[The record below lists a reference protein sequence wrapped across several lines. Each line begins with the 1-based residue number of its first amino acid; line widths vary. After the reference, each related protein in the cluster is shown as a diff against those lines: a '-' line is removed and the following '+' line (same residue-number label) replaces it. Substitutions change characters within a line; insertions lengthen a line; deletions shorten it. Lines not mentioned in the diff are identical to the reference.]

1 MNRPTKRRIAL
12 HVQISTIFLLLVMLV
27 AGAIGGYGY
36 FTSRSMLES
45 TTTDLVAKINHDT
58 AGQINNTISS
68 VSAAVNLLARTQLPR
83 ATTDEA
89 RVARLPLLHKML
101 KTSAAMVSIYAAY
114 GSGDFFM
121 LRRIRSENDAK
132 LFNAP
137 EGTRYILQE
146 IDRSVSPARGKF
158 IFMDEDLNI
167 LREEDKPDYPDSY
180 DARTRSW
187 YENAVRSGEEVISD
201 PYVFFTTGKV
211 GITIAEVAE
220 NTNNV
225 IAADVRLES
234 LDELLSRQKIT
245 PNTQLALV
253 SADGR
258 IVSNESVDQLI
269 AKFSRQGF
277 TPSLVELQNSGLPV
291 ISTLQPIVKSLRGV
305 DTYEGRVEGQGGD
318 WRVIINPIK
327 IGNVAT
333 DYLVMAIP
341 EAELMSVAIRQ
352 RNLSIGI
359 TIILMLLAIP
369 ITLLVARSVAKPV
382 RALADEAETI
392 RRFDFS
398 KPVQV
403 ESTVQEIDK
412 LAVTMDGMKQTIRR
426 FLSISEAL
434 ASEEDFDKLLP
445 LLLSDTIAAAE
456 AEAGVLY
463 LLDDGKLNPAAAMT
477 AAGADM
483 REGMVSLDEAEG
495 ADLIHDALRDGTPV
509 IGRLEGDAV
518 GTLGLNAVPD
528 IAQLTHAV
536 AVPLLNRTRQRV
548 GCLLLLGVDPF
559 DSAHVA
565 FIKALSGSAASSLET
580 RELIKSQK
588 ALFEAFSQLI
598 AGAIDSKSPY
608 TGGHCERVPELTKM
622 LADAACEQAEGPF
635 ADFNLSEDDREAVHV
650 AAWLHD
656 CGKIT
661 TPEYVVDKATKL
673 ETIYDRIHEVRM
685 RFEVLKRDAEIA
697 CLKAIAAGENEATA
711 RERLAEELHTLDEEY
726 AFVAICNE
734 GGEFMAPEKVER
746 LKAIAAR
753 TWQRTIDDRTGISTE
768 ERERKARAPAQ
779 PLPATERLLDDKPE
793 HIFERPANARIG
805 EDNPYGFR
813 MNVPELLYNKGE
825 LHNLAISRGTLTDED
840 RYKINEHIVQTVIML
855 TNLPFPKHMRSVP
868 EIAGGHHEKMDG
880 TGYPKR
886 LSRDEMSPV
895 ARMMAIADVF
905 EALTATDRPYKKG
918 KTLSEAIKIMS
929 FMKKDKHI
937 DPDLF
942 DLFLRSGVYRTYGE
956 RYMKPEQIDE
966 VDVASYLA
974 PAPAA
979 KPA

>member
-1 MNRPTKRRIAL
+1 MNRPIKHRVTL

-27 AGAIGGYGY
+27 AGTIGGYGY

-45 TTTDLVAKINHDT
+45 TTTDLVARINHDT
-58 AGQINNTISS
+58 ASQVDETISS
-68 VSAAVNLLARTQLPR
+68 VSMVVNLLSSTQLPR
-83 ATTDEA
+83 ATTEEA
-89 RVARLPLLHKML
+89 RIGRLPLIQRML
-101 KTSAAMVSIYAAY
+101 KGSPAMVSLYVAY

-121 LRRIRSENDAK
+121 LRKIRSAKDVSLFDA
-132 LFNAP
+132 P
-137 EGTRYILQE
+137 QGTRYLLQE
-146 IDRSVSPARGKF
+146 INRGVTPARGTF
-158 IFMDEDLNI
+158 VYMDEDLNI
-167 LREEDKPDYPDSY
+167 LREKDKPDYPGVF
-180 DARTRSW
+180 DARTRGW
-187 YENAVRSGEEVISD
+187 YENALRAGTEVISD

-211 GITIAEVAE
+211 GITISAVAE

-225 IAADVRLES
+225 VAADVQLES

-245 PNTQLALV
+245 PHTQLALV
-253 SADGR
+253 SADAL
-258 IVSNESVDQLI
+258 IVSNEEIDRLI
-269 AKFSRQGF
+269 SRTSRQGVS
-277 TPSLVELQNSGLPV
+277 PKLIALQDSQLPV
-291 ISTLQPIVKSLRGV
+291 ISGLAPIVKSLRGV
-305 DTYEGRVEGQGGD
+305 NGYSGTTEGPGGE
-318 WRVIINPIK
+318 WRVVINPIK
-327 IGNVAT
+327 IGNAAT

-341 EAELMSVAIRQ
+341 EAELMSVAIHQ

-359 TIILMLLAIP
+359 TLILLLAAIP
-369 ITLLVARSVAKPV
+369 ITLLVARSVSRPV
-382 RALADEAETI
+382 RALAGEAETI

-398 KPVQV
+398 KPVEV
-403 ESTVQEIDK
+403 DSSVLEINQ
-412 LAVTMDGMKQTIRR
+412 LAGAMDGMKQTIRR
-426 FLSISEAL
+426 FLSISEAV

-463 LLDDGKLNPAAAMT
+463 LLDEGTLNPAAAMT
-477 AAGADM
+477 AAGTDI
-483 REGMVSLDEAEG
+483 REGLVTLDEAGE
-495 ADLIHDALRDGTPV
+495 ATLIHNALRDGTPA
-509 IGRLEGDAV
+509 IGRLEGDDAH
-518 GTLGLNAVPD
+518 TLGLTRMPD
-528 IAQLTHAV
+528 ITQLTHAV

-548 GCLLLLGVDPF
+548 GCLLLLGADAF
-559 DSAHVA
+559 DNAHVA

-588 ALFEAFSQLI
+588 ALFEAFIQLI

-622 LADAACEQAEGPF
+622 LADAACEQSEGPF
-635 ADFNLSEDDREAVHV
+635 ADFNLSDEDREAVHV

-697 CLKAIAAGENEATA
+697 CLKAIAAGESEAGA
-711 RERLAEELHTLDEEY
+711 RERLAQELRTLDEEY
-726 AFVAICNE
+726 AFVATCNE

-746 LKAIAAR
+746 LRAIAAR
-753 TWQRTIDDRTGISTE
+753 TWQRTIDDRLGISYE

-779 PLPATERLLDDKPE
+779 PLPAAERLLEDKPE

-855 TNLPFPKHMRSVP
+855 SKLPFPKHMRNVP

-905 EALTATDRPYKKG
+905 EALTASDRPYKKG

-942 DLFLRSGVYRTYGE
+942 DLFLRSGVYRQYAA
-956 RYMKPEQIDE
+956 RFMKPEQIDE

-974 PAPAA
+974 PPPAA

>member
-1 MNRPTKRRIAL
+1 M
-12 HVQISTIFLLLVMLV
+12 
-27 AGAIGGYGY
+27 
-36 FTSRSMLES
+36 
-45 TTTDLVAKINHDT
+45 
-58 AGQINNTISS
+58 
-68 VSAAVNLLARTQLPR
+68 
-83 ATTDEA
+83 
-89 RVARLPLLHKML
+89 
-101 KTSAAMVSIYAAY
+101 
-114 GSGDFFM
+114 
-121 LRRIRSENDAK
+121 
-132 LFNAP
+132 
-137 EGTRYILQE
+137 
-146 IDRSVSPARGKF
+146 
-158 IFMDEDLNI
+158 
-167 LREEDKPDYPDSY
+167 
-180 DARTRSW
+180 
-187 YENAVRSGEEVISD
+187 
-201 PYVFFTTGKV
+201 
-211 GITIAEVAE
+211 
-220 NTNNV
+220 
-225 IAADVRLES
+225 
-234 LDELLSRQKIT
+234 
-245 PNTQLALV
+245 
-253 SADGR
+253 
-258 IVSNESVDQLI
+258 
-269 AKFSRQGF
+269 
-277 TPSLVELQNSGLPV
+277 
-291 ISTLQPIVKSLRGV
+291 
-305 DTYEGRVEGQGGD
+305 
-318 WRVIINPIK
+318 
-327 IGNVAT
+327 
-333 DYLVMAIP
+333 
-341 EAELMSVAIRQ
+341 
-352 RNLSIGI
+352 
-359 TIILMLLAIP
+359 
-369 ITLLVARSVAKPV
+369 
-382 RALADEAETI
+382 
-392 RRFDFS
+392 
-398 KPVQV
+398 
-403 ESTVQEIDK
+403 
-412 LAVTMDGMKQTIRR
+412 
-426 FLSISEAL
+426 
-434 ASEEDFDKLLP
+434 
-445 LLLSDTIAAAE
+445 
-456 AEAGVLY
+456 LY
-463 LLDDGKLNPAAAMT
+463 LLDEGKLNPAAAMT
-477 AAGADM
+477 AAGADIH
-483 REGMVSLDEAEG
+483 EGLPSLDEAQG
-495 ADLIHDALRDGTPV
+495 SGLIHNALRDGTPV
-509 IGRLEGDAV
+509 IGQLESDDV
-518 GTLGLNAVPD
+518 HTLGLTGVPD
-528 IAQLTHAV
+528 IAQLSHAV

-548 GCLLLLGVDPF
+548 GCLLLLGVDAF
-559 DSAHVA
+559 DTAHVA

-588 ALFEAFSQLI
+588 ALFEAFIQLI

-635 ADFNLSEDDREAVHV
+635 ADFRLSEDDREAVHV

-697 CLKAIAAGENEATA
+697 CLKAIAAGVDEASA
-711 RERLAEELHTLDEEY
+711 RERMAQELQTLDEEY
-726 AFVAICNE
+726 AFVATCNE

-753 TWQRTIDDRTGISTE
+753 TWQRTIDDRTGISYE
-768 ERERKARAPAQ
+768 ERERKSRAPAQ

-793 HIFERPANARIG
+793 HLFERPAKARIG

-855 TNLPFPKHMRSVP
+855 SNLPFPKHMRGVP

-966 VDVASYLA
+966 VDVAGYLA
-974 PAPAA
+974 APPAA